1 MIRCIFEEAWWL
13 DAVCGPG
20 NWGEVCVEHGGVV
33 HARLRYSIKRKFG
46 FQVLSV
52 PTLTQTLGPWIS
64 DTGATSAN
72 SLSRQKELTQ
82 ALIDQLPPHA
92 LFEQSFHRS
101 ITNWLPWYWRGF
113 EQTTC
118 YTYRLEDLSNLE
130 DIWKGFQENI
140 RREIRKAEHRYGLQV
155 RTDFDVEEFLNLDEM
170 TFKRQGMCL
179 PYSRELVHRIDAAC
193 AQRNQRKIFVV
204 QAPDGRLHAAVYL
217 VWDEN
222 SAYYLMGGA
231 DPALR
236 NSGAGSLA
244 IWSAIQHAATVS
256 RSFDFEGSMVEPIER
271 FFRAFGGRQVPY
283 FQVRRFN
290 NRSLKAL
297 WCLKRAVK
305 GVIGG

>member
-1 MIRCIFEEAWWL
+1 MRCIFEESWWL

-20 NWGEVCVEHGGVV
+20 NWGEVCVQHGEVV
-33 HARLRYSIKRKFG
+33 HARLRYCIQRKLG
-46 FQVLSV
+46 FRVVSV
-52 PTLTQTLGPWIS
+52 PTLTQTLGPWIL
-64 DTGATSAN
+64 DTGATAASD
-72 SLSRQKELTQ
+72 LGRQKELHQ

-118 YTYRLEDLSNLE
+118 YSYRLEDLSNL
-130 DIWKGFQENI
+130 DNVWRGFQENI
-140 RREIRKAEHRYGLQV
+140 RREIRKAERRYSLQV
-155 RTDFDVEEFLNLDEM
+155 RTDLGVEEFLDLDEM
-170 TFKRQGMCL
+170 TFKRQGMAL
-179 PYSRELVHRIDAAC
+179 PYSRDLVRKLDSAC
-193 AQRNQRKIFVV
+193 EQRNQRRIFFV

-283 FQVRRFN
+283 FQIRRFN
-290 NRSLKAL
+290 SRGLKVL
-297 WCLKRAVK
+297 WHLRRAIK
-305 GVIGG
+305 GAIGG

>member
-1 MIRCIFEEAWWL
+1 MRCIFEESWWL

-20 NWGEVCVEHGGVV
+20 NWGEVRVERGGAVQ
-33 HARLRYSIKRKFG
+33 ARLRYSIARKFG

-64 DTGATSAN
+64 DTGATVASD
-72 SLSRQKELTQ
+72 LGRQKDLCEE
-82 ALIDQLPPHA
+82 LIDQLPPHA

-101 ITNWLPWYWRGF
+101 VVNWLPWYWRGF

-118 YTYRLEDLSNLE
+118 YSYRLEDLSNLE
-130 DIWKGFQENI
+130 RVWKGFQENI
-140 RREIRKAEHRYGLQV
+140 RREIRKAERRHSLKV
-155 RTDFDVEEFLNLDEM
+155 RTDLGLEEFLNLDEM
-170 TFKRQGMCL
+170 TFKRQGMPL
-179 PYSRELVHRIDAAC
+179 PYSRDLVRRLDAAC
-193 AQRNQRKIFVV
+193 AERGRRRIFFV
-204 QAPDGRLHAAVYL
+204 QAPDGRLHAAVYM

-222 SAYYLMGGA
+222 SAYYLMGGS
-231 DPALR
+231 DPTLR

-244 IWSAIQHAATVS
+244 IWAAIQHAATVS

-290 NRSLKAL
+290 SRSLKVL
-297 WCLKRAVK
+297 WHLRRAFN
-305 GVIGG
+305 GLFRG